1 MPSKSK
7 QTSKLLKNIMIEVF
21 MSSVSAYVK
30 KTEKQSTQAELTADL
45 QVTMKAQ
52 EEMRK
57 NIVQIK
63 NILAA
68 PAVKPTEANSL
79 FYAQVLQKPYLL
91 RTSMQLRP
99 SSGLHEILIKIEN
112 TVSESEIQIVS
123 EEIIKEK
130 INKTLEKS
138 QVQNLKSVKT
148 LAVKQHSSEDITLY
162 TNDQDTTRK
171 MQIYKK
177 K

>member
-1 MPSKSK
+1 MVSGQNTP
-7 QTSKLLKNIMIEVF
+7 QMIEAF
-21 MSSVSAYVK
+21 MGSVSVYVK
-30 KTEKQSTQAELTADL
+30 KTEKQSTQTELTTDL
-45 QVTMKAQ
+45 QVTTKAQ

-68 PAVKPTEANSL
+68 PAVKPTGANSL

-99 SSGLHEILIKIEN
+99 SSELYEILIKIEN
-112 TVSESEIQIVS
+112 TAPESEIQTVS
-123 EEIIKEK
+123 EETIKEK

-148 LAVKQHSSEDITLY
+148 LAIKQYSSRDITLY
-162 TNDQDTTRK
+162 TNNQNITRK